1 MKLKDFEMAI
11 IELAHEGVRLTIP
24 NVVARLKVKPKQA
37 EAWLD
42 DLAKHDKLDVEI
54 DEDEAI
60 IYYRVRGLT
69 VTAAD
74 QPSIGSELSA
84 IGDKAM
90 AAAQLGVALGRSNR
104 GPSKPVPEEKRKS
117 ILAGILLGLF
127 LPGLGLAYAGPWL
140 LAVLGTVGFV
150 LVWKL
155 LGWIPLIGGLVM
167 GTYALAS
174 ALLGGLYTAAFNRT
188 GKRAKLIVR
197 KTGRDRQLPRGR

>member
-11 IELAHEGVRLTIP
+11 IELAHQGVRLTIP

-37 EAWLD
+37 EDWLD
-42 DLAKHDKLDVEI
+42 GLAKEGKLDVEI

-69 VTAAD
+69 VTAEQKSA
-74 QPSIGSELSA
+74 GSDLKA
-84 IGDKAM
+84 AGDKAL
-90 AAAQLGVALGRSNR
+90 AAVQLGAALGRMNR
-104 GPSKPVPEEKRKS
+104 PPPKPVAADKQKS
-117 ILAGILLGLF
+117 VLAGVLLGLF

-140 LAVLGTVGFV
+140 LAALGAVGFV

-155 LGWIPLIGGLVM
+155 LGWIPLIGGLVI
-167 GTYALAS
+167 GAYALLS

-188 GKRAKLIVR
+188 GERAKLILR
-197 KTGRDRQLPRGR
+197 RTAPDRRLPSGK